1 MDNEL
6 GFTRFVAQ
14 VLRENADEQNLS
26 GAEIA
31 RRSGVSQ
38 AQVSRVFAHKRA
50 VSVDH
55 VLAIAHALGLRGSDV
70 FAEAERRIA
79 AEMGREEG
87 AAPAPKPAT
96 PSPASSTGYRT
107 RWMGVRELPR
117 LGPTPE
123 EQERMAA
130 RMADLRGRGG
140 LPDDWGEEPQA

>member
-14 VLRENADEQNLS
+14 VLRDNADRQNLS

-79 AEMGREEG
+79 AESGRSEVK
-87 AAPAPKPAT
+87 AASASAVSEPADSA
-96 PSPASSTGYRT
+96 SPTGYRT
-107 RWMGVRELPR
+107 KWVGVRDLPR
-117 LGPTPE
+117 FGPSPE

-130 RMADLRGRGG
+130 RLSDRGD